1 MLGDS
6 ANEFTP
12 LLPAVEN
19 QQARQDIG
27 FRGNATED
35 LDTAPLPLQTDE
47 TDRRLSRTSDRGL
60 LGRGSRDEA
69 ISSAI
74 DDGYEE
80 NDLVRQR
87 SRLNSYPVV
96 VEPEFTKRKDDVNI
110 TAVLS
115 RSSGTEE
122 SQSGGSDPNSK
133 YTNVGPLRFWC
144 VFITVLLGEWKQVNF
159 NTKGLLTDQLCIRLF
174 RLLF

>member
-1 MLGDS
+1 MPGDS

-19 QQARQDIG
+19 KQARQDIG

-35 LDTAPLPLQTDE
+35 LDTAPLPLQSDE
-47 TDRRLSRTSDRGL
+47 MDRRTMDRRTSRTSDRGL

-87 SRLNSYPVV
+87 SRLNSYPVMI
-96 VEPEFTKRKDDVNI
+96 EPEFTKRKDDVNI
-110 TAVLS
+110 TAVQS
-115 RSSGTEE
+115 RGSAAEE
-122 SQSGGSDPNSK
+122 SQSGGFDPNSK

-144 VFITVLLGEWKQVNF
+144 VFITVLLGM
-159 NTKGLLTDQLCIRLF
+159 
-174 RLLF
+174 

>member
-1 MLGDS
+1 MSQQS

-35 LDTAPLPLQTDE
+35 LDTAPLPLQSDE
-47 TDRRLSRTSDRGL
+47 ANGQLNRTSDSGL
-60 LGRGSRDEA
+60 PGRGSRDEG

-87 SRLNSYPVV
+87 SRLNSYPVMP
-96 VEPEFTKRKDDVNI
+96 EPEIMKGKDDVNV
-110 TAVLS
+110 TAVRS
-115 RSSGTEE
+115 RGSGSEE
-122 SQSGGSDPNSK
+122 SQSGAADPNSK

-144 VFITVLLGEWKQVNF
+144 VFITVLLGERD
-159 NTKGLLTDQLCIRLF
+159 LTTLHF
-174 RLLF
+174 